1 MPLAHLLQVAISDSG
16 FSNTSFCSMTMMR
29 GKLFFLFDTGK
40 EVLTIL
46 YFDSNF
52 GNYELTFKINQIIK
66 KVRKKVK
73 CNSLTEFW
81 YCGKFRKFLFENNL
95 HVMSNS
101 NEISVLYYTHSV
113 FMCKL

>member
-73 CNSLTEFW
+73 CNSLTKSFGIVEF
-81 YCGKFRKFLFENNL
+81 CKFLFENNL

>member
-1 MPLAHLLQVAISDSG
+1 MQQ
-16 FSNTSFCSMTMMR
+16 
-29 GKLFFLFDTGK
+29 FDK
-40 EVLTIL
+40 
-46 YFDSNF
+46 
-52 GNYELTFKINQIIK
+52 
-66 KVRKKVK
+66 
-73 CNSLTEFW
+73 EFW